1 MSTPATKASWVI
13 RPLRADDSEAVRQ
26 LWASTEGL
34 GGVGPGDTPESLGRF
49 VERNPGL
56 SLVAVDA
63 GRIVAAVLCGHDG
76 RRGTIYRLAVAPAHR
91 RRGLAT
97 ALVTRC
103 LSGLRSESVVK
114 CHAFVLTDNDAAGR
128 FWTAIG
134 ARARTDLVMHSLPT

>member
-1 MSTPATKASWVI
+1 MSTPATNAGWAI
-13 RPLRADDSEAVRQ
+13 RPLGADDAEAVRQ

-34 GGVGPGDTPESLGRF
+34 GVGPGDTPESLGRF

-76 RRGTIYRLAVAPAHR
+76 RRGTIYRLAVAATHR
-91 RRGLAT
+91 RGGVAT

-103 LSGLRSESVVK
+103 LSGLRAQGIVK
-114 CHAFVLTDNDAAGR
+114 CHAFVLTDNDDAGR
-128 FWTAIG
+128 FWAAVG
-134 ARARTDLVMHSLPT
+134 ARARTDLVMHSMPT